1 MLLKFFGVQAN
12 VHWHAMVLLE
22 KIAVDQTAERRE
34 RAQDKPHPVEHLW
47 FYVVHLAL
55 AHLCQNGLFHQEE
68 SVSIGQQQKK

>member
-22 KIAVDQTAERRE
+22 KIALDQTAERRE
-34 RAQDKPHPVEHLW
+34 RAQDKPYPVECLW

-55 AHLCQNGLFHQEE
+55 AHLWQNGLFQQEE